1 MQFLDNTSCKAFATQ
16 ELVLRSEVAV
26 RNIFQMT
33 ELLQCRNLWTC
44 LLDLQQ
50 GTRAINRL
58 LLQRTDQRQRKNAKY
73 DRENR
78 PAAFLENSPVDT
90 EIPGLLRLRQFV
102 RLRQFWISMLQNRG
116 NRLIQLDF
124 PILRHIISCK
134 SPYPCRGRWPLPRRD
149 TGRSG
154 PHCLERR
161 QYPWA
166 VKLGQA
172 VFLPEFCRARSEF
185 RRWLRC

>member
-1 MQFLDNTSCKAFATQ
+1 MQFLDNTSCKAFAPQ
-16 ELVLRSEVAV
+16 ELVLRLKVAV
-26 RNIFQMT
+26 RNIFQ
-33 ELLQCRNLWTC
+33 LKKLFQCRDIGIF

-58 LLQRTDQRQRKNAKY
+58 LLQSTDQRQCKNAKY

-78 PAAFLENSPVDT
+78 PAALFENSPIDT
-90 EIPGLLRLRQFV
+90 EIPGLLRLRHFV

-116 NRLIQLDF
+116 NRLEQLDF
-124 PILRHIISCK
+124 PILRQIISCR
-134 SPYPCRGRWPLPRRD
+134 SPNRGRRRSLLPRRD

-166 VKLGQA
+166 V
-172 VFLPEFCRARSEF
+172 RSEE
-185 RRWLRC
+185 